1 MLVFFFYEMSDATT
15 TTTTTTMDAFESL
28 VSSLPLIFSPAVL
41 LTFFAGFLW
50 FSIVFMFVIYVL
62 WLKKKK

>member
-15 TTTTTTMDAFESL
+15 TTTIMDALESL